1 MGGMFQTLCGLTE
14 HLLWA
19 VVGAVARG
27 AGMVLG
33 RLGILRQQL
42 ARRLVLT

>member
-1 MGGMFQTLCGLTE
+1 MGGMFRTLRGLAE

-19 VVGAVARG
+19 LVGAVARV

-33 RLGILRQQL
+33 RLGVLRQQV
-42 ARRLVLT
+42 ARRPVLT

>member
-1 MGGMFQTLCGLTE
+1 MGGMFRTLRGLAE

-27 AGMVLG
+27 VGMVLG
-33 RLGILRQQL
+33 RLGVFRQQL
-42 ARRLVLT
+42 ARRPAFT